1 MEFGICLQSGIPVRA
16 VPSHKSE
23 MVTQILFG
31 ELYRIFK
38 KEKEWLMIELS
49 YDNYP
54 GWIHSAQFHPLEESE
69 FIRLFNLDPSVS
81 VDLVQLVS
89 NDTKQ
94 TVLPIILGS
103 SLPGF
108 DGHQFSIG
116 RETFSFDGLTADMKI
131 FEAAITPKERLKA
144 KQSIVDDAMLFLN
157 APYCW
162 GGRTPFGIDCSGF
175 VQMVYKL
182 KKIKLLR
189 DAAQQATQGETLNFV
204 TEAEPGDLA
213 FFDNPEGEITH
224 VGIFMDK
231 NRIIHAS
238 GKVRIDIIDHV
249 GIYNEEEQRYSHNL
263 RIMKRII

>member
-1 MEFGICLQSGIPVRA
+1 MEFGICLQSVIPVRV

-31 ELYRIFK
+31 ELYRILQ
-38 KEKEWLMIELS
+38 KENEWLMIQLS
-49 YDNYP
+49 YDNYT
-54 GWIHSAQFHPLEESE
+54 GWIHSAQFYSLEESE
-69 FIRLFNLDPSVS
+69 FIRLYNLDASVS
-81 VDLVQLVS
+81 IDLVQLLS

-94 TVLPIILGS
+94 TVLPIMLGS

-108 DGHQFSIG
+108 DGHQFTIG
-116 RETFSFDGLTADMKI
+116 KEAFSFDGLISDIKV
-131 FEAAITPKERLKA
+131 FEAAITPRERLKA
-144 KQSIVDDAMLFLN
+144 KQSIIDDAMLFLN
-157 APYCW
+157 APYFW

-189 DAAQQATQGETLNFV
+189 DATQQATQGETLNFV

-213 FFDNPEGEITH
+213 FFDNPEGEIIH
-224 VGIFMDK
+224 VGIFIDK

-238 GKVRIDIIDHV
+238 GKVRIDIIDHL
-249 GIYNEEEQRYSHNL
+249 GIYNEEEQRYTHNL

>member
-1 MEFGICLQSGIPVRA
+1 MEFGVCLQSVIPVRA

-23 MVTQILFG
+23 MVTQVLFG
-31 ELYRIFK
+31 EVYRVFRK
-38 KEKEWLMIELS
+38 DKDWLMIELS
-49 YDNYP
+49 YDNYT
-54 GWIHSAQFHPLEESE
+54 GWINASQYHPLEESE

-81 VDLVQLVS
+81 IDLVQLIS
-89 NDTKQ
+89 NETKQ
-94 TVLPIILGS
+94 TMLPIMLGS

-108 DGHQFSIG
+108 DGHQFVIG
-116 RETFSFDGLTADMKI
+116 RDTFSFDGLISDTKI
-131 FEAAITPKERLKA
+131 IESAITPRERLKA

-175 VQMVYKL
+175 VQMVFKL
-182 KKIKLLR
+182 KKVKLLR
-189 DAAQQATQGETLNFV
+189 DASQQATQGETLNFV

-213 FFDNPEGEITH
+213 FFDDPEGNITH

-249 GIYNEEEQRYSHNL
+249 GIYNDEEQRYSHNL
-263 RIMKRII
+263 RIMKRIV

>member
-1 MEFGICLQSGIPVRA
+1 MEFGICLQSVIPVRA

-31 ELYRIFK
+31 ELYRVFRK
-38 KEKEWLMIELS
+38 DKDWLMIELS

-54 GWIHSAQFHPLEESE
+54 GWIHAAQFHSLEESE
-69 FIRLFNLDPSVS
+69 FIRLFNLDASVS

-89 NDTKQ
+89 NETKQ
-94 TVLPIILGS
+94 TVQPIILGS

-108 DGHQFSIG
+108 DGHQFHIG
-116 RETFSFDGLTADMKI
+116 REIFSFDGLVADIKV
-131 FEAAITPKERLKA
+131 FEAAITPRERLKS

-157 APYCW
+157 APYLW

-175 VQMVYKL
+175 IQMVYKL

-189 DAAQQATQGETLNFV
+189 DASQQATQGETLNFV

-249 GIYNEEEQRYSHNL
+249 GIYNEEEQRYTHNL